1 MNFKKILLI
10 AVVGICF
17 LGLNSCGE
25 NTATQQLPELKIT
38 PKDILTFDQI
48 ASEVEFIPMIIPEE
62 SPLKLLPFDPILF
75 ISDKIYF
82 STGDYNDASV
92 HVFDIDGKYQRS
104 FNRQGG
110 GPGEYRELSA
120 LEVWGNDLVVWDGF
134 GTFYQYSLEDFSFVK
149 TIKISERKYIPDY
162 QKLDDHKWILVF
174 DIEDLDHEGYYTVFH
189 LYDSITKS
197 IQPLPIKAPALTSDL
212 TEGMI
217 AKIEGEAYLLN
228 FGASDT
234 LFSFQNGKVLPWVKL
249 NLDNNNLPEND
260 KQQPEE
266 TIENLLME
274 QRYNFNTGAIL
285 AAGNTVRIPVFGL
298 NKVQDFDPDNV
309 GSFPIYDV
317 YVKYPNPEVKVS
329 RAFGNFGGKGFSKDG
344 YFYEW
349 LYAEYFMAYL
359 ESGFF
364 GKFTAD
370 LENAMEKLVDQED
383 PILVKYKV
391 RF

>member
-1 MNFKKILLI
+1 MNFKKLILI
-10 AVVGICF
+10 TAVGICF

-48 ASEVEFIPMIIPEE
+48 ASEVEFIPMIIPKE
-62 SPLKLLPFDPILF
+62 SPLKLLPFDPVLF

-92 HVFDIDGKYQRS
+92 HVFDLDGQYQRS
-104 FNRQGG
+104 FNKQGG
-110 GPGEYRELSA
+110 GPGEYKELSA
-120 LEVWGNDLVVWDGF
+120 LEVWGDDLVVWDGF
-134 GTFYQYSLEDFSFVK
+134 GTFYQYGLEDFSFVK
-149 TIKISERKYIPDY
+149 TSKVSERKYIPDY
-162 QKLDDHKWILVF
+162 QKLDDNKWILVY
-174 DIEDLDHEGYYTVFH
+174 DIEDLDQEGYYPVFH
-189 LYDSITKS
+189 LYDFATNSV
-197 IQPLPIKAPALTSDL
+197 QPLSIKAPALTSEL

-217 AKIEGEAYLLN
+217 AKIEGESYLLN

-234 LFSFQNGKVLPWVKL
+234 LFRFKNGKVMPWVKL
-249 NLDNNNLPEND
+249 NLDNNNLPENY
-260 KQQPEE
+260 KHQPEE

-285 AAGNTVRIPVFGL
+285 AAGNTIRISVFGL
-298 NKVQDFDPDNV
+298 KKVQDFDPDNV

-317 YVKYPNPEVKVS
+317 YVNYPNTEVKVS
-329 RAFGNFGGKGFSKDG
+329 RAFGNFGGKGFAKDD

-364 GKFTAD
+364 GKFTVD